1 MWPEANSSREIV
13 EPHTI
18 NQQEKQKTNNNKKL
32 KREQNKSV
40 DIIDYY

>member
-1 MWPEANSSREIV
+1 MWPEANSSKEIV

-18 NQQEKQKTNNNKKL
+18 NQQEEQQYYNKKL

-40 DIIDYY
+40 DIID